1 MKTVDCR
8 DRVEINQLI
17 DFLISK
23 TIREM
28 SVSQIKK
35 EILQPQD
42 EEYSQNQMSL
52 NISDLDIK
60 IPTEKNLANILEIH
74 KNSKKRKSM
83 PSNRILKF
91 L

>member
-1 MKTVDCR
+1 MKAVDCS

-42 EEYSQNQMSL
+42 EEYSQSQMSL

-60 IPTEKNLANILEIH
+60 IPTEKNLANILQIH
-74 KNSKKRKSM
+74 KNLKKRKSM

>member
-1 MKTVDCR
+1 MKAVDCS

-42 EEYSQNQMSL
+42 EEYSQSQMSL

>member
-1 MKTVDCR
+1 MKAVDCS

>member
-42 EEYSQNQMSL
+42 EEYSQSQMSL

-60 IPTEKNLANILEIH
+60 IPTEKNLANILQIH
-74 KNSKKRKSM
+74 KNLKKRKSM

>member
-42 EEYSQNQMSL
+42 EEYSQSQMSL